1 MEAGLP
7 YYSSQ
12 ALPGRYRIKQGVWA
26 SKQRGADMYV
36 TRQGEQGIVQHRS
49 ERLFRDSDD
58 WFFAIRRGVDQG
70 PFTSEMEARLAL
82 REFIEEQLQF
92 ERNLAAEL

>member
-1 MEAGLP
+1 
-7 YYSSQ
+7 
-12 ALPGRYRIKQGVWA
+12 
-26 SKQRGADMYV
+26 MYV
-36 TRQGEQGIVQHRS
+36 NRQGEQGYVQQRS
-49 ERLFRDSDD
+49 ERLFKDSDD

-92 ERNLAAEL
+92 EMSFAVG

>member
-1 MEAGLP
+1 
-7 YYSSQ
+7 
-12 ALPGRYRIKQGVWA
+12 
-26 SKQRGADMYV
+26 MYV
-36 TRQGEQGIVQHRS
+36 KRHGEQGIVQQRN
-49 ERLFRDSDD
+49 ERLFRDNGD

-92 ERNLAAEL
+92 EYQLAAG

>member
-1 MEAGLP
+1 MK
-7 YYSSQ
+7 SSQ
-12 ALPGRYRIKQGVWA
+12 ECGAHKQGEA
-26 SKQRGADMYV
+26 TMYV
-36 TRQGEQGIVQHRS
+36 NRQGEQGFVQQRS
-49 ERLFRDSDD
+49 ERLFKDSDD

-92 ERNLAAEL
+92 EMSLAVEY